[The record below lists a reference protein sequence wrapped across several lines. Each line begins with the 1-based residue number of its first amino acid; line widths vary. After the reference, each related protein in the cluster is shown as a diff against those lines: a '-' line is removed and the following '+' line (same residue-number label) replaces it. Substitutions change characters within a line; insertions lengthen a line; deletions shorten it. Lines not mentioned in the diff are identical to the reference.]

1 MRLGKDDGQ
10 GVIVLEFFRQ
20 NQVVTSWFA
29 LTQSH
34 MPPADR
40 PFLAPVD
47 TNGYHHTKNS
57 PKCIPKY
64 ESYGKNEGTASS
76 YVEMRMNGIS
86 VSMYV

>member
-29 LTQSH
+29 LSH
-34 MPPADR
+34 MSPADR

-47 TNGYHHTKNS
+47 TNGYHHERKFS
-57 PKCIPKY
+57 KMHSK
-64 ESYGKNEGTASS
+64 
-76 YVEMRMNGIS
+76 V
-86 VSMYV
+86 